1 MGKKITLK
9 WGDTL
14 SGIAAAN
21 KTTVDKLALHNNI
34 SNPDRIWAGQT
45 IEIPDDTSGKDSAS
59 TGTGSS
65 GGGKETA
72 PTYTPSPFTTS
83 DEYNEAAANLNGL
96 KAPDPLDPTY
106 WASVQAAQDKINN
119 REKFS
124 YDLNGDALYQQ
135 YKDKYIQQG
144 KMAMQDTMGQAAAL
158 TGGYGNSYAATAG
171 NQAYQAHLQNLNDV
185 VPELWQMAYDRYN
198 QEGQDLLNQYTMAK
212 DAYSTKYGE
221 WSDQMAQHNAD
232 RSYLQAVA
240 DTLYQRDYGA
250 WNDNRTFEYGQHRD
264 AISDEQWKAAMEYQK
279 ERDATAD
286 QQWEKEYRSKYGNSA
301 VEYSGGGGSSGG
313 SGGSG
318 NTGGNDNKDNGGKYY
333 SNGGYGTDVVKQAQ
347 QFVGASADGMWGQNS
362 TAAAKA
368 KGYNSLAEVV
378 KAMGGGGNG
387 GFTGTTY
394 EAAYDYAVKNGVSK
408 ANAAGIMTQQE
419 WSRRKRSY
427 QTSGQGGAEV
437 KNYSSYKEYL
447 AAITAYLIEKNN

>member
-1 MGKKITLK
+1 MGKYTVR

-14 SGIAAAN
+14 SGIAAKN
-21 KTTVDKLALHNNI
+21 KTTVDRLSLHNNI
-34 SNPDRIWAGQT
+34 SDPDRIWAGQV
-45 IEIPDDTSGKDSAS
+45 IDIPDDSSGKDSAG

-65 GGGKETA
+65 GGEKETA

-212 DAYSTKYGE
+212 DAYTTKYGE
-221 WSDQMAQHNAD
+221 HADQMAQYNAD

-240 DTLYQRDYGA
+240 DSLYQRDYGA

-264 AISDEQWKAAMEYQK
+264 AISDEQWKAAMEYQQ
-279 ERDATAD
+279 ERDKVAD
-286 QQWEKEYRSKYGNSA
+286 QQWQSEFDVKYGKSNQT
-301 VEYSGGGGSSGG
+301 SGGSGGSGSSGG
-313 SGGSG
+313 SGGG
-318 NTGGNDNKDNGGKYY
+318 
-333 SNGGYGTDVVKQAQ
+333 SN
-347 QFVGASADGMWGQNS
+347 
-362 TAAAKA
+362 
-368 KGYNSLAEVV
+368 
-378 KAMGGGGNG
+378 GGNG
-387 GFTGTTY
+387 GNKGSGGTGGNGGSALKADPNGKAITGFKSKVHSESAHDAIARTMY
-394 EAAYDYAVKNGVSK
+394 GSYRSYLAVELAKDTSLNDAEKMYLINLYGITESDLEAARVKGWDV
-408 ANAAGIMTQQE
+408 
-419 WSRRKRSY
+419 
-427 QTSGQGGAEV
+427 
-437 KNYSSYKEYL
+437 
-447 AAITAYLIEKNN
+447 